1 MILISLNYDL
11 NNAQTWFTPFQD
23 SHRKQTH
30 MPLKCHHHR
39 TFIRNKYCE
48 AEMSFNSRSFR
59 RKPCANNSRFWW
71 RKIFWVLFLFTR
83 STVLLS
89 REDMVFL
96 ELLAGKDNTVHLDV
110 WSKACIHAGALLF
123 LSTWSCCGCCGHE
136 SGHISFLLQHQ
147 TDRKGLLSPQQL
159 NWSTEHA
166 KDGNHC

>member
-1 MILISLNYDL
+1 MI
-11 NNAQTWFTPFQD
+11 
-23 SHRKQTH
+23 H
-30 MPLKCHHHR
+30 PLFRIPTENRPICHWNVTIIEHLLGINTVKLR
-39 TFIRNKYCE
+39 WAF
-48 AEMSFNSRSFR
+48 SSRSFR
-59 RKPCANNSRFWW
+59 RKPCASNSRFWW

-110 WSKACIHAGALLF
+110 WSKVCIHAGALLF